1 MGDVDGDG
9 SVAHDMDSRDWCHR
23 NRADDSKKGHGNT
36 MPAGTVSFVMDT
48 RSWSWNVANITGT
61 RKECWT

>member
-1 MGDVDGDG
+1 MGDGDGDG

-36 MPAGTVSFVMDT
+36 LPAGTVSFVMDT
-48 RSWSWNVANITGT
+48 RS
-61 RKECWT
+61 